1 MTEENLSSISLP
13 GSDISMNK
21 LADFVDSQK
30 LKAFMNTS
38 YDPGNTQAILL
49 QYADYC
55 MNVNPGPTSATPPV
69 PTSTTGLSTRSQ
81 KRKID
86 DGSTTQEGLPGAKR
100 QLMSLPIS
108 PEDVTNTVRAGSN
121 DKDADVD
128 MQASAPLLSLDAAN
142 ADKTTPSSSEKQPES
157 THDPLPTQE
166 PGRYRENGVAKNIEH
181 PAEPTKK
188 CAQKGPSKTK
198 SSSNDATGAKTD
210 GKAERAKKTTTGGKI
225 GGKNKS
231 KNTKKEKKDDDDH
244 HHDDASE
251 NEFFTFTPG
260 IDQSLPALSD
270 IQDIFNDITSR
281 AYESGFNEAVDLLDG
296 RVINVATICSGTESP
311 LLALDMI
318 CDALKR
324 IFKKELQ
331 FKHLFS
337 AEIVPFKQ
345 AYIERNFAPAILFR
359 DTREIAEAKQ
369 KGGKAHTA
377 YGALADVPNNVHLL
391 IAGFS
396 CVDLSKLSRWN
407 KKLTDLGESGDT
419 FRSILRYA
427 K

>member
-30 LKAFMNTS
+30 LKAFINTS

-55 MNVNPGPTSATPPV
+55 MNVNPGPTPATPPI

-108 PEDVTNTVRAGSN
+108 PEDVTNTVRAESN

-157 THDPLPTQE
+157 IHDPLPTQE
-166 PGRYRENGVAKNIEH
+166 PGRSREKGVAKNIEH

-188 CAQKGPSKTK
+188 CAKKGPSKTK

-244 HHDDASE
+244 HDDDASE

-318 CDALKR
+318 CD
-324 IFKKELQ
+324 
-331 FKHLFS
+331 
-337 AEIVPFKQ
+337 
-345 AYIERNFAPAILFR
+345 
-359 DTREIAEAKQ
+359 
-369 KGGKAHTA
+369 GK
-377 YGALADVPNNVHLL
+377 
-391 IAGFS
+391 
-396 CVDLSKLSRWN
+396 
-407 KKLTDLGESGDT
+407 LGELTLAKHGLMIYSLEANIQEGATVQTSFQCRDRAFQT
-419 FRSILRYA
+419 SLHRAEFRACHSVSRHA
-427 K
+427 GNS